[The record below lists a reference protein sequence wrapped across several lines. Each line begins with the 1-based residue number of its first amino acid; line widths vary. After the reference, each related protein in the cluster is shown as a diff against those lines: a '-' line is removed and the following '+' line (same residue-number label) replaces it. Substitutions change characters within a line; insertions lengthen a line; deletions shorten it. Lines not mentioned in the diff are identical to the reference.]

1 MDPQQYSPQFLLDTL
16 LESTPDAVYFKDRQ
30 SRFIRVNQA
39 WLKIVGAAHPDAV
52 LGKTD
57 ADFFESPEA
66 EEFLAD
72 ERHILETGE
81 PLLNKVEY
89 EHWKD
94 GRIRWVLTSKWPL
107 QNNAGDVIGT
117 FGISR
122 DITERVLAE
131 EGLRHTKQ
139 QLELALTAANVGLWD
154 WEVPTNRTY
163 YSPEFKAQLGYGP
176 EAPWDSYDDWE
187 RLLHPDDVPAAL
199 QILHDYFDGNLPEYE
214 STFRLRHRDG
224 SYRWI
229 LSKGKLYH
237 DDDGKPVRMIGV
249 HVDVTDYRTI
259 TEALRAGEQRLRKI
273 IDTVPHMISI
283 RDQEGRFVLANQA
296 LATAFGVS
304 LDELTV
310 NGTGQVPTDRFPLH
324 PTQQHVIETG
334 TGRTCEEEPFTDA
347 EGRQRV
353 LSSINV
359 PFVDPSLDARCALTV
374 SVDITDR
381 IRDQLELTQLA
392 VRLSEANREWQ
403 LKNRELEQF
412 VYTVSHDLKA
422 PLVTCRGFVGLLRED
437 LADGKMDD
445 VNDSLERIQNATQR
459 MQLLIEDLLQFSR
472 IGRICSE
479 PEQIDMVALLKDLQ
493 ADLTV
498 QLQQADAQLEIA
510 PDLPPCHADRRRMI
524 EVFENLIVNAIDY
537 GCPEPGAVIQV
548 GGQTGPPGEVRY
560 FVRDSGPGIA
570 PEYQER
576 IFGLFNR
583 LQTDRKGT
591 GVGLAI
597 VAKIAQIHGGRA
609 WVESRPGQG
618 ATFWL
623 SLPDNRLAENETD
636 RPQSIANPPKI
647 QAPRTN
653 RRT

>member
-16 LESTPDAVYFKDRQ
+16 LGSTPDAVYFKDRE

-39 WLKIVGAAHPDAV
+39 WMRIVGATSPDEV
-52 LGKTD
+52 LGRTD
-57 ADFFESPEA
+57 ADFFEAPEA
-66 EEFLAD
+66 EEFRAD
-72 ERHILETGE
+72 EQHILETGE
-81 PLLNKVEY
+81 ALLNKVEY

-107 QNNAGDVIGT
+107 HNNAGEVIGT

-131 EGLRHTKQ
+131 ESLRHTKQ
-139 QLELALTAANVGLWD
+139 QLQLALTAADVGLWD
-154 WEVPTNRTY
+154 WEVPTNRVY

-176 EAPWDSYDDWE
+176 DTHWDTYDHW
-187 RLLHPDDVPAAL
+187 RNLLHPDDLAAAL
-199 QILHDYFDGNLPEYE
+199 QILRDYFDGKLPEYE

-237 DDDGKPVRMIGV
+237 DDDGQPVRMIGV

-283 RDQEGRFVLANQA
+283 RDRRGHFVLANQA
-296 LATAFGVS
+296 VATALGVT
-304 LDELTV
+304 LEELTA
-310 NGTGQVPTDRFPLH
+310 TGNDRPAVHFPLQDTH
-324 PTQQHVIETG
+324 RTVIETG
-334 TGRTCEEEPFTDA
+334 TGRHDEEEQFTDA
-347 EGRQRV
+347 SGRQRI
-353 LSSINV
+353 LSSIKV
-359 PFVDPSLDARCALTV
+359 PFDDPSVRGLCVLTV
-374 SVDITDR
+374 SVDVTDR
-381 IRDQLELTQLA
+381 IRDQLELAQLA

-403 LKNRELEQF
+403 LKNKELEQF

-437 LADGKMDD
+437 LAEGKLDD
-445 VNDSLERIQNATQR
+445 VEDSLRRIQSATQR

-472 IGRICSE
+472 IGRICSD
-479 PEQIDMVALLKDLQ
+479 PEQIDMVALLKDLE
-493 ADLTV
+493 ADLTMH
-498 QLQQADAQLEIA
+498 LQQSGARLEIA
-510 PDLPPCHADRRRMI
+510 PDTPDCHADRRRMI

-537 GCPEPGAVIQV
+537 GCPDPGGVVHV
-548 GGQTGPPGEVRY
+548 GGETAPQGEIRY
-560 FVRDSGPGIA
+560 FVRDDGPGIA
-570 PEYQER
+570 SEYQEK

-583 LQTDRKGT
+583 LQTDRQGT

-609 WVESRPGQG
+609 WVESRPGEG
-618 ATFWL
+618 ATFWF
-623 SLPDNRLAENETD
+623 SLPDGQQPTD
-636 RPQSIANPPKI
+636 NCDVDEHDDGRATPASHSQ
-647 QAPRTN
+647 
-653 RRT
+653 